1 MAMQPI
7 LVVYCVQVCGQADVW
22 GDGITPVMT
31 AHLTGAVVQQM
42 CNRAPPP
49 SHALRHTFLTPFQHT
64 IQQTI

>member
-1 MAMQPI
+1 M
-7 LVVYCVQVCGQADVW
+7 QVCGQADVW